1 MPLWPL
7 FYNIAHYLNW
17 KIQILETYGIQTEQN
32 GTAYFAMLSFVAP
45 LYEAQELSFNIY
57 LRHTLATCQLPSEQ
71 KEIHNKYITI
81 SSVFYP
87 RVKQSKRLLWYYYMT
102 SNTHTHTHTKHTH
115 SKEKHDRR
123 HESNKYSPFAKYRLT
138 LIWDIN
144 PWNRDLQLQNVHL
157 QLISIT
163 Q

>member
-87 RVKQSKRLLWYYYMT
+87 QVKQSKRLLWYYYMT
-102 SNTHTHTHTKHTH
+102 SNTHTHTL
-115 SKEKHDRR
+115 
-123 HESNKYSPFAKYRLT
+123 NT
-138 LIWDIN
+138 LIAKKSTIEDMNQIN
-144 PWNRDLQLQNVHL
+144 IHLLQSIGLL
-157 QLISIT
+157 WYEISIPEIET
-163 Q
+163 FSCKMFICN